1 LREEEQTRPRD
12 GLDVTPLITHR
23 FPLDQAAAA
32 LAVAADGSSGSSSSK
47 VMLQL
52 DASRDAS

>member
-12 GLDVTPLITHR
+12 GLDVTPLIMHR
-23 FPLDQAAAA
+23 FPLGQAAAA
-32 LAVAADGSSGSSSSK
+32 LAVAADSSSGSSSK